1 MNLQAEVRH
10 RSEDIADDVLL
21 DVVKA
26 IRRRVRVINR
36 AYDVP
41 YIAGYEV
48 CVSKTSSVL
57 IV

>member
-41 YIAGYEV
+41 YIAGY
-48 CVSKTSSVL
+48 SADGRTVL
-57 IV
+57 IPYVW

>member
-1 MNLQAEVRH
+1 MDLQAEVRH
-10 RSEDIADDVLL
+10 RSDDVLL

-41 YIAGYEV
+41 CIAGYEV
-48 CVSKTSSVL
+48 CVPKTSSVL